1 MKYLIIGLALLG
13 LGAFGVS
20 AQENAYRLLFTGAAG
35 DRIYVYDLA
44 SAATRELRFGRGLH
58 QVWGVSPDSC
68 RVLFTL
74 SDAPDQAR
82 IYSARISD
90 GADMQPVVRWSA
102 PPESWSEW
110 EPVWSPD
117 GSRIAF
123 TLIEAAAGYDATGGL
138 RHRIAWVAAD
148 GGEPA
153 FYSITGDEHT
163 PRWSPDGAWLAYVSY
178 EERPA
183 GANPYATAFPDAP
196 VTTTVREADLWV
208 VGADGQNKT
217 RRTDFPIGT
226 VSQPR
231 WSPDGFLIG
240 FVFSPIPNQDQVWMV
255 GSDPGALPTQ
265 LSYAEAL
272 ALDLQWQ
279 QDSTAMI
286 AAMRDFR
293 EISENRLWRIGL
305 VGAADQT
312 AVEIVAPQF
321 THLDY
326 PRYSADGVMLAAR
339 SAYALLMMN
348 TTNGETTLLEG
359 DYMGNTPPVWVDGE
373 CF

>member
-1 MKYLIIGLALLG
+1 MKVWIIALALL
-13 LGAFGVS
+13 LSGAVGVS
-20 AQENAYRLLFTGAAG
+20 AQTPVRRLIFTGAAG
-35 DRIYVYDLA
+35 DRLYVYDLA
-44 SAATRELRFGRGLH
+44 SGTARELRFGRGLH
-58 QVWGVSPDSC
+58 QVWGVSPDQC

-74 SDAPDQAR
+74 SDPPDQAR
-82 IYSARISD
+82 IFSARLD
-90 GADMQPVVRWSA
+90 GSDMQPLVRWST
-102 PPESWSEW
+102 PPDQSSEW
-110 EPVWSPD
+110 EPQWSPD

-123 TLIEAAAGYDATGGL
+123 TLIEPSAGYEATSGY
-138 RHRIAWVAAD
+138 RHRIAWVPAG

-163 PRWSPDGAWLAYVSY
+163 PRWSPDGTWLAYVSY

-183 GANPYATAFPDAP
+183 GANPYATALPDAP
-196 VTTTVREADLWV
+196 VTSTVREADLWV

-240 FVFSPIPNQDQVWMV
+240 FVFSPLPNQDQVWMV

-279 QDSTAMI
+279 PDSTAMI

-293 EISENRLWRIGL
+293 GITENRLWRIGL

-312 AVEIVAPQF
+312 AVELVSPQF
-321 THLDY
+321 PHLDY
-326 PRYSADGVMLAAR
+326 PRYSADGVYLAAR
-339 SAYALLMMN
+339 TAYALVIVN
-348 TTNGETTLLEG
+348 TTSAETVLLEG
-359 DYMGNTPPVWVDGE
+359 AYMGNTPPVWIDGE
-373 CF
+373 CS